1 MKIADRWLVEGHVA
15 TTPGSAFDAPG
26 WIRLSYAASMEK
38 LKEAM
43 QRIRFIS
50 GQ

>member
-1 MKIADRWLVEGHVA
+1 MKAGAIGGAAERGR
-15 TTPGSAFDAPG
+15 DAPG

-43 QRIRFIS
+43 DQIKRV
-50 GQ
+50 G